1 MIELNKFFKKEISD
15 MGKALSLAI
24 VGATGVVGQQL
35 LKSIDERKI
44 EFSSLKLL
52 ASARSAGKIINF
64 QGKDYTV
71 EETTE
76 DSFKGVD
83 VALFAGGPASVA
95 FGRKAAE
102 NGTVVIDNSSTFRYD
117 DDVPLVVPEVNAK
130 DLEWHNNLIANPNC
144 STILLVT
151 ALYPIHK
158 FTKVKRV
165 VVSSYQACSGAGK
178 EGMEELLNQTA
189 DVLAG
194 KSAEPSA
201 FKYQIAFNVIPQID
215 KWMDFDYTKEEMKF
229 VWETHKIMDP
239 EVGVTPVAA
248 VRVPVVRSH
257 CEAVYF
263 ETEEKLTVEKA
274 RELFKACPWIVLQD
288 DPENFVYP
296 MPVTSTDTDF
306 TYVGRIRPDLV
317 NDHGMNM
324 WISFDQIR
332 KGAATN
338 AVQILEELVKR
349 DLVFKNRK

>member
-1 MIELNKFFKKEISD
+1 MAKDI
-15 MGKALSLAI
+15 SLAI
-24 VGATGVVGQQL
+24 VGATGAVGEQL
-35 LKSIDERKI
+35 LKSLDERKVA
-44 EFSSLKLL
+44 FKSLKLL
-52 ASARSAGKIINF
+52 ASARSAGKVIRF
-64 QGKDYTV
+64 QGKDYVV
-71 EETTE
+71 EETTD
-76 DSFKGVD
+76 DSFKDVD

-102 NGTVVIDNSSTFRYD
+102 GGTVVIDNSSTFRYD
-117 DDVPLVVPEVNAK
+117 DDVPLVVPEVNGK
-130 DLEWHNNLIANPNC
+130 DLEWHHNLIANPNC

-158 FTKVKRV
+158 YTKVKRV
-165 VVSSYQACSGAGK
+165 IVSSYQACSGAGK
-178 EGMEELLNQTA
+178 EGMQELIDQSR
-189 DVLAG
+189 DVLDG
-194 KSAEPSA
+194 KPVEPKA

-215 KWMDFDYTKEEMKF
+215 KWMDEDYTKEEMKF

-248 VRVPVVRSH
+248 VRVPVIRSH

-263 ETEEKLTVEKA
+263 ETEEKITVEKA
-274 RELFKACPWIVLQD
+274 RELFAACPWIVLQD

-317 NDHGMNM
+317 NDHALNM

-338 AVQILEELVKR
+338 AVQILEELIRR
-349 DLVFKNRK
+349 DLVFKNR